1 MWNRLLRRRNNW
13 KNLKPMP
20 RIIISGGGT
29 GGHVFPA
36 IAIADA
42 LREFSP
48 GANILFV
55 GANGKIEMKKVPA
68 AGYNIKG
75 ITIAGFQRG
84 QILKNLLLPFKLLA
98 GMFAAW
104 RIVATFRPDIAVG
117 VGGYASGP
125 VLKIC
130 SFMGIPYVLQEQNS
144 FAGVTNRMLAGG
156 AAMIC
161 VAYDGMERYF
171 PSAKIMFTGNPVRK
185 GLVSSKYSKEEALA
199 RFDLKPAKNTV
210 LIFGGSLGA
219 KSINEAVVSAQDA
232 LTEMTDTNVIWQTG
246 PGHYEGLKASEV
258 SKLRNVRVMPF
269 IEDMDAAYAAADVV
283 VCRAGALT
291 ISELALLQKA
301 CILVPSPYVAEDHQ
315 TNNAK
320 ALTSRNAAVLVDD
333 KKLATEFIPALTSL
347 LNDETKRRV
356 LAENIAHFARPDAAT
371 RIAGEILSILKTT
384 P

>member
-1 MWNRLLRRRNNW
+1 
-13 KNLKPMP
+13 MP

-42 LREFSP
+42 LREVSP

-68 AGYNIKG
+68 AGYAIKG

-84 QILKNLLLPFKLLA
+84 QILKNILLPFKLVA
-98 GMFAAW
+98 GMAVAW
-104 RIVATFRPDIAVG
+104 RIVASFRPDIAVG

-130 SFMGIPYVLQEQNS
+130 SYMGIPYVLQEQNS
-144 FAGVTNRMLAGG
+144 FAGVTNRMLAAG
-156 AAMIC
+156 AAKIC
-161 VAYDGMERYF
+161 VAYDGMDRYF

-185 GLVSSKYSKEEALA
+185 GLVASKYSQEEALA

-219 KSINEAVVSAQDA
+219 RSINEAVVSAYDTLA
-232 LTEMTDTNVIWQTG
+232 AMTDTNVIWQTG

-258 SKLRNVRVMPF
+258 SKLSHVRVMPF

-291 ISELALLQKA
+291 ISELAVLRKA

-320 ALTSRNAAVLVDD
+320 ALTSRNAAVFVEDRQ
-333 KKLATEFIPALTSL
+333 LATDFIPVLMSL
-347 LNDETKRRV
+347 LNDEEKRRL

-371 RIAGEILSILKTT
+371 RIAGEILSILKSR